1 MIKFLTVII
10 LLFSCPKETKASYY
24 GGHFNGKIT
33 ASGEVFDESKMTV
46 AHKTLKFGTKLLV
59 VNEKNSKFVIVTVN
73 DRGPF
78 IKGRDLDLSKKAF
91 SKIADLDEG
100 VVKVKYFKIN

>member
-1 MIKFLTVII
+1 MMEILLYIL
-10 LLFSCPKETKASYY
+10 LLFSSPKETKASYY
-24 GGHFNGKIT
+24 TGHFNGKLT
-33 ASGEVFDESKMTV
+33 ASGEVFDDSKMTA
-46 AHKTLKFGTKLLV
+46 AHKSLKFGTKVLV
-59 VNEKNSKFVIVTVN
+59 VNEKNGKFVVVKIN

-100 VVKVKYFKIN
+100 VVKVKYFKID